1 LIASEILKAKE
12 KSRLHYRIYGT
23 RLLAAGRANLMKIPK
38 KVQIIFIFTDKSFF
52 KSIFVKK
59 TDDKT

>member
-38 KVQIIFIFTDKSFF
+38 KVQFYF
-52 KSIFVKK
+52 
-59 TDDKT
+59 